1 MKQPDSSQSDMNDYD
16 DCAKHRVTFKEVAG
30 GVTAAKGFRANAI
43 TCGIKNPNAERLDLA
58 LIVSDA
64 PAVCDAVFTTNAV
77 KAAPVRLC
85 QQHLKAGR
93 DIRAIIANSGNANAC
108 TGVIGIQHAKAMA
121 KGVAENLG
129 VKMKQVMV
137 GSTGIIGMTMP
148 IERITSKIE
157 PLVEGLQVDGSSKAA
172 AAIMTS
178 DTKPKSFSI
187 EVPCGKGSFRIGG
200 IAKGAGMICP
210 NMATMLCFITTDA
223 RISQAE
229 LHKAVR
235 HGVEHSF
242 NRITIDG
249 DTSTNDT
256 VIVIA
261 NGQADAPAIKRG
273 SEESELFRCALHKV
287 MLELA
292 KMIVGDGERVTK
304 FVEIRVRN
312 ARTYDDAKRV
322 AEAVG
327 KSTLV
332 KCSWHGS
339 DPNWGRVIHAVGY
352 SGARI
357 REELVDIYFGGLL
370 AAKGG
375 LVTKTPML
383 ELEKI
388 VREPKFT
395 VTIDLNLGTSNYV
408 VYTSDLSEEYVDFN
422 ACEYNAA
429 VHSKRQKGL
438 A

>member
-1 MKQPDSSQSDMNDYD
+1 
-16 DCAKHRVTFKEVAG
+16 
-30 GVTAAKGFRANAI
+30 VTAAKGFRANAVSA
-43 TCGIKNPNAERLDLA
+43 GIKNPEVERLDLA
-58 LIVSDA
+58 IIVSDH
-64 PAVCDAVFTTNAV
+64 PTVTDAVFTTNAV
-77 KAAPVRLC
+77 KAACVRLS
-85 QQHLKAGR
+85 QLHLKAGS

-108 TGVIGIQHAKAMA
+108 TGVQGIRDAKAMT
-121 KGVAENLG
+121 KGAAEKLG
-129 VKMKQVMV
+129 LKMKQVLV

-148 IERITSKIE
+148 IERITPRIGAV
-157 PLVEGLQVDGSSKAA
+157 VEGLSASGSEKAMR
-172 AAIMTS
+172 AIMTS
-178 DTKPKSFSI
+178 DTQPKTCAI
-187 EVPCGKGSFRIGG
+187 EVPCGEGSFRIGG

-223 RISQAE
+223 KISAAE
-229 LHKAVR
+229 LQKALR

-256 VIVIA
+256 VIVMA
-261 NGQADAPAIKRG
+261 NGQADAPAMKRG
-273 SEESELFRCALHKV
+273 SEEAALFRSALHHV

-292 KMIVGDGERVTK
+292 KMIVCDGERVTK
-304 FVEIRVRN
+304 FVEICVRH
-312 ARTYDDAKRV
+312 ARTYEDAKRV

-327 KSTLV
+327 KSILV

-357 REELVDIYFGGLL
+357 REELVDIYFGGLC

-375 LVTKTPML
+375 LATKTPVA
-383 ELEKI
+383 ELEAVVK
-388 VREPKFT
+388 EPKFT
-395 VTIDLNLGTSNYV
+395 CTIDLNLGTANYV

-422 ACEYNAA
+422 SSEYSAA
-429 VHSKRQKGL
+429 VHAKRQKGL

>member
-1 MKQPDSSQSDMNDYD
+1 V
-16 DCAKHRVTFKEVAG
+16 RVPFKIIDG
-30 GVTAAKGFRANAI
+30 GVTAAKGFRANAV
-43 TCGIKNPNAERLDLA
+43 TCGIKNPTAERLDLA
-58 LIVSDA
+58 LIVSDV
-64 PAVCDAVFTTNAV
+64 PAVCDAAFTTNAV
-77 KAAPVRLC
+77 KAAPVRLS
-85 QQHLKAGR
+85 QEHLKAGS
-93 DIRAIIANSGNANAC
+93 DIRAIIVNSGNANAC
-108 TGVIGIQHAKAMA
+108 TGITGIQHAKAMA
-121 KGVAENLG
+121 KGAAEELG
-129 VKMKQVMV
+129 LRMKQVMI

-157 PLVEGLQVDGSSKAA
+157 ALAEGLSTDGSEKAA
-172 AAIMTS
+172 KAIMTS

-187 EVPCGKGSFRIGG
+187 EVPCGKGSFRVGG

-223 RISQAE
+223 KVGKAE
-229 LHKAVR
+229 MNKAVR
-235 HGVEHSF
+235 YATDLSF

-256 VIVIA
+256 VIVMS
-261 NGQADAPAIKRG
+261 NGMSGMAAIRKG
-273 SEESELFRCALHKV
+273 SEEAELFRAALHKV

-292 KMIVGDGERVTK
+292 KMIVSDGERVTK

-312 ARTYDDAKRV
+312 ARTQNDARKV
-322 AEAVG
+322 AETVA
-327 KSTLV
+327 KSTLM

-357 REELVDIYFGGLL
+357 REELIDIYFGGLI
-370 AAKGG
+370 ACQGG
-375 LVTKTPML
+375 LVSKTPVT

-388 VREPKFT
+388 VKQPKFA
-395 VTIDLNLGTSNYV
+395 VTIDLNLGTANYD
-408 VYTSDLSEEYVDFN
+408 VYTTDLSEEYVDFN
-422 ACEYNAA
+422 AAEYSAA

>member
-1 MKQPDSSQSDMNDYD
+1 MYD
-16 DCAKHRVTFKEVAG
+16 NFDEESCARVPFKVIKG
-30 GVTAAKGFRANAI
+30 GVTAAKGFRANAVNA
-43 TCGIKNPNAERLDLA
+43 GVKNPAADRLDLA
-58 LIVSDA
+58 LIVSDS
-64 PAVCDAVFTTNAV
+64 PAVCDAVFTTNSV

-85 QQHLKAGR
+85 QQHLKLGS

-108 TGVIGIQHAKAMA
+108 TGLTGIQHAKAMT
-121 KGVAENLG
+121 KGAAEKLG
-129 VKMKQVMV
+129 LKMRQVMV

-148 IERITSKIE
+148 VERITAKIG
-157 PLVEGLQVDGSSKAA
+157 PLVDGLSADGSDKAA
-172 AAIMTS
+172 RAIMTS
-178 DTKPKSFSI
+178 DTRPKTFAI
-187 EVPCGKGSFRIGG
+187 EVPCGEGSFRVGG

-223 RISQAE
+223 KLSASE

-256 VIVIA
+256 VIVIS
-261 NGQADAPAIKRG
+261 NGQADAPPIKRG
-273 SEESELFRCALHKV
+273 SDEAHLFHCALHKV

-312 ARTYDDAKRV
+312 ARTQDDARRV
-322 AEAVG
+322 AEAVA

-375 LVTKTPML
+375 LVTPTPMA
-383 ELEKI
+383 EMEK
-388 VREPKFT
+388 VVKEPRFT
-395 VTIDLNLGTSNYV
+395 VTIDLNLGTANYV
-408 VYTSDLSEEYVDFN
+408 VYTSDLSGEYVDFN
-422 ACEYNAA
+422 ASEYNAA

>member
-1 MKQPDSSQSDMNDYD
+1 MPPPQSIECSN
-16 DCAKHRVTFKEVAG
+16 RVPFKVIEG
-30 GVTAAKGFRANAI
+30 GVTAAKGFRANAVSA
-43 TCGIKNPNAERLDLA
+43 GIKNPAIERLDLA
-58 LIVSDA
+58 IIVSDH
-64 PAVCDAVFTTNAV
+64 PTVTDAVFTTNAV
-77 KAAPVRLC
+77 KAACVRLS
-85 QQHLKAGR
+85 QQHLKSGS

-108 TGVIGIQHAKAMA
+108 TGMQGIQDAKAMT
-121 KGVAENLG
+121 KGAAEKLG
-129 VKMKQVMV
+129 LKMKQVLV

-148 IERITSKIE
+148 IERITPRIGAV
-157 PLVEGLQVDGSSKAA
+157 VEGLTDDGSDKAMR
-172 AAIMTS
+172 AIMTS
-178 DTKPKSFSI
+178 DTKPKTFAI
-187 EVPCGKGSFRIGG
+187 EVPCGTGSFRIGG

-223 RISQAE
+223 KISPTE
-229 LHKAVR
+229 LQKALR

-256 VIVIA
+256 VIVMA

-273 SEESELFRCALHKV
+273 SPEAALFRCALHKV

-292 KMIVGDGERVTK
+292 KMIVFDGERVTK
-304 FVEIRVRN
+304 FVEIRVRH
-312 ARTYDDAKRV
+312 ARTHEDAKRV

-357 REELVDIYFGGLL
+357 REELVDIYFDGLC

-375 LVTKTPML
+375 LVTKTPVT
-383 ELEKI
+383 ELEAVVK
-388 VREPKFT
+388 EPKFT
-395 VTIDLNLGTSNYV
+395 CTIDLNLGTADYV

-422 ACEYNAA
+422 SSEYSAA
-429 VHSKRQKGL
+429 VHAKRQKGL

>member
-1 MKQPDSSQSDMNDYD
+1 MDND
-16 DCAKHRVTFKEVAG
+16 CFEEKCQRVAFKVVDG
-30 GVTAAKGFRANAI
+30 GVTAAKGFRANAV
-43 TCGIKNPNAERLDLA
+43 TAGVKNPTATRLDLA
-58 LIVSDA
+58 LIASDT
-64 PAVCDAVFTTNAV
+64 PCVTEGLFTTNAV

-85 QQHLKAGR
+85 QQHLKLGH
-93 DIRAIIANSGNANAC
+93 DVRAIIANSGNANAC
-108 TGVIGIQHAKAMA
+108 TGLTGIQHAKAMV
-121 KGVAENLG
+121 KGTAEKLG
-129 VKMKQVMV
+129 LKMRQVMV

-148 IERITSKIE
+148 IERITSKIGL
-157 PLVEGLQVDGSSKAA
+157 LVEGLTDDGSDKAA

-178 DTKPKSFSI
+178 DTKPKTYAI
-187 EVPCGKGSFRIGG
+187 DVPCGKGSFRIGG

-223 RISQAE
+223 KISKAE
-229 LHKAVR
+229 LQKAVR
-235 HGVEHSF
+235 HSTDHSF

-256 VIVIA
+256 VIVMA

-273 SEESELFRCALHKV
+273 SEEAELFRCALHKV

-292 KMIVGDGERVTK
+292 KMIVFDGERVTK

-312 ARTYDDAKRV
+312 ARTHEDARRV
-322 AEAVG
+322 AEAVA

-370 AAKGG
+370 AAQGG
-375 LVTKTPML
+375 LVTKTPMA
-383 ELEKI
+383 EMEKV
-388 VREPKFT
+388 VREPRFH
-395 VTIDLNLGTSNYV
+395 VTIDLNLGTANYV

-422 ACEYNAA
+422 ASEYNAA
-429 VHSKRQKGL
+429 VHAKRQKGL